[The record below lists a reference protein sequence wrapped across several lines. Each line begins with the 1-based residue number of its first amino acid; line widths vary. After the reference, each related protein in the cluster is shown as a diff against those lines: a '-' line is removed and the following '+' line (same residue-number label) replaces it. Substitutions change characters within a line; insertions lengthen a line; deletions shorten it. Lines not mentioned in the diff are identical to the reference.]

1 MVFLTELLTPL
12 ATLLHVPV
20 GVLAFASL
28 MGIGVV
34 GHYAIFRIVRKLTT
48 AADRTETQW
57 DDVVLYAIFPPIQW
71 VMWVVLGLL
80 SLSLF
85 PALDG
90 IREALLRLSD
100 TALLLLFGWLAHRLS
115 GGIEEELLGEHRG
128 ALASSDRA
136 TISAVA
142 RLSRIVL
149 WAIAGIMILQSL
161 GVSVSGLLAFGGVG
175 GIAVGFA
182 ARDLLANFLGGLSIF
197 LDRPFAVGDWIRSPD
212 REIEGT
218 VEDVGWRVT
227 RIRTFD
233 QRPLYVPNSVFSTV
247 ALENPS
253 RMLNRRIYET
263 IGIRYDDAAAMEQI
277 VAEVKEMLVA
287 HDDIDKGKTLMVN
300 FVAFGASSLDFF
312 IYCFTRTT
320 DWATYHGVKQ
330 DVLVKILK
338 IIEGQGAEGAV
349 PTRTVLLSPPEA
361 DLSVS

>member
-1 MVFLTELLTPL
+1 MVFLEELLTPL
-12 ATLLHVPV
+12 ATLLNVPV
-20 GVLAFASL
+20 GVLVFASL
-28 MGIGVV
+28 MIIGVV
-34 GHYAIFRIVRKLTT
+34 GHYAIYHIVRKLTT

-85 PALDG
+85 SALDG

-100 TALLLLFGWLAHRLS
+100 TALLMLFGWLVHRLS
-115 GGIEEELLGEHRG
+115 RGIEGELLAEHRG
-128 ALASSDRA
+128 ALVSSERA

-142 RLSRIVL
+142 RLTRIVL
-149 WAIAGIMILQSL
+149 WVVVGIMILQSL

-182 ARDLLANFLGGLSIF
+182 AKDLLANFLGGLSIF

-263 IGIRYDDAAAMEQI
+263 IGIRYDDAGAMEQV
-277 VAEVKEMLVA
+277 VAEVKEMLLV

-300 FVAFGASSLDFF
+300 FVAFSASSLDFF

-330 DVLVKILK
+330 DVLIKILK
-338 IIEGQGAEGAV
+338 IIEGHGAEVAF
-349 PTRTVLLSPPEA
+349 PTQTVLLSPPEA
-361 DLSVS
+361 EAPAS